1 MENFCKGIEDVYIN
15 KYTWKCALLAAG
27 SALKAMEAVLEY
39 NKNLNK
45 EKQRIEEDSE
55 YLNIP
60 APNSFAAIRPPGH
73 HASAETSCG
82 FCIFNNVAICAKKA
96 RQMGVERVF
105 ILDWDVH
112 AGQGKGVSVKRIF
125 PKFPFKGTQYCV
137 EGDPGILLVSAHRYE
152 NGQFWPELS
161 ESDIFNEYKNT
172 INIPLNEIAYGD
184 AEYSALMHFLI
195 LPLIQQWQPGLILVS
210 CGFDAGIGDPQG
222 EMEVSPAGFGYMTS
236 LLANLGIP
244 LCLVLEGGYFLES
257 VVQGTRFCMKALLN
271 RTPPVVNFCHRPP
284 SPIFLGTLYNAL
296 QTFKHRT
303 INNNFP
309 LFNSFI
315 HQLNTLRCA
324 LCSATDRRKRRELAP
339 IGEMENGKSGNK
351 EGEFPSSPYF
361 GDRKSVQIAL
371 ATNTYPTRGQYP
383 PRVPAIEKQFSLRL
397 KQLIEQYSLNTQYE
411 RAVLDFELDING
423 KLLLILPNGIIKQNG
438 ANNNFKEL
446 LQFNNCQQF
455 LLLYFYVLL
464 PLNFTYIDVKLSKN
478 KLPLCSSQLDKLIN
492 LIKNIENNKLINGY
506 NNEKE
511 KYITDL
517 ERILDV
523 FAQMK
528 PFFLF

>member
-1 MENFCKGIEDVYIN
+1 MSPPKNNFIN
-15 KYTWKCALLAAG
+15 NSLINNNSINSVKYTSLTPPTFFVTDRRMLAHKNEWDPDHIDTPKRLAAVLDMLEKCALLAAG

-45 EKQRIEEDSE
+45 ERQRIEDFEQLSS
-55 YLNIP
+55 LP

-73 HASAETSCG
+73 HASAEASCG

-112 AGQGKGVSVKRIF
+112 AGQ
-125 PKFPFKGTQYCV
+125 GTQYCV

-172 INIPLNEIAYGD
+172 INVPLNEIAYGD
-184 AEYSALMHFLI
+184 AEYSALMHFLV

-236 LLANLGIP
+236 LLAQLGIP
-244 LCLVLEGGYFLES
+244 LCMVLEGGYFLES

-271 RTPPVVNFCHRPP
+271 RTPPVINFCHRPP

-339 IGEMENGKSGNK
+339 IGEMENGKSLNK
-351 EGEFPSSPYF
+351 EGEFPLTPYF

-371 ATNTYPTRGQYP
+371 STNTYPTRGQYP

-397 KQLIEQYSLNTQYE
+397 KQLVEQYSSTQYE
-411 RAVLDFELDING
+411 RAILDFELEING

-438 ANNNFKEL
+438 NNYLNNFKEL
-446 LQFNNCQQF
+446 IQFNNCQQF
-455 LLLYFYVLL
+455 LLLYFYVS
-464 PLNFTYIDVKLSKN
+464 FD
-478 KLPLCSSQLDKLIN
+478 
-492 LIKNIENNKLINGY
+492 
-506 NNEKE
+506 
-511 KYITDL
+511 
-517 ERILDV
+517 
-523 FAQMK
+523 
-528 PFFLF
+528 

>member
-1 MENFCKGIEDVYIN
+1 MLISGILKINNLKINVYRLVHTQEHIDKIREACEELNDIASMENFCKGIEDVYIN

-39 NKNLNK
+39 NKNFNK

-60 APNSFAAIRPPGH
+60 APNSFAAIRPQGIMLRQKLLVV
-73 HASAETSCG
+73 
-82 FCIFNNVAICAKKA
+82 FVYLIMLLFVLKKLGKWVLKEFLFWIG
-96 RQMGVERVF
+96 MYM
-105 ILDWDVH
+105 LDKV
-112 AGQGKGVSVKRIF
+112 R
-125 PKFPFKGTQYCV
+125 GTQYCV

-455 LLLYFYVLL
+455 
-464 PLNFTYIDVKLSKN
+464 
-478 KLPLCSSQLDKLIN
+478 
-492 LIKNIENNKLINGY
+492 
-506 NNEKE
+506 
-511 KYITDL
+511 
-517 ERILDV
+517 
-523 FAQMK
+523 
-528 PFFLF
+528 